1 MFSRLRLF
9 LILAALCLT
18 FFSVL
23 VLHPGQVLYSDH
35 SDLLAMHLPMKR
47 FLVRSWQETGEIP
60 LWSPYSFAGTPFIQ
74 DVQVAAFYPLHWPL
88 YLLPEERIGAV
99 MSWLV
104 LLHVLIAGCC
114 MAAYARGQG
123 LGWTAALV
131 AAIGYMFA
139 GKWLLHVLAGGHY
152 IIIPLAWLP
161 LVLLWLEQAVQRRS
175 FLRATLAA
183 FVFAGIVLGTHPQ
196 MTLYAGV
203 FIALWTFGCWW
214 KEDSNN
220 ASARRQALRAC
231 SKSCSQSPSP
241 PYSGERG
248 WGEGAQDSQVNP
260 PHPRLLFPEYGG
272 EGRLMEPS
280 PSPADR
286 SSPHFILRWLILGAW
301 TALLAAALSAVQ
313 LLPALEAAPESSRA
327 AGVSN
332 HDILASAGPTLL
344 GLVGPGWTEGWEDR
358 AGLGILWIASAVM
371 ALYLG
376 SGRVRY
382 QASLCLFLLFFSLG
396 GAVFLQWLPGFRLFQ
411 LPGRMLM
418 FLAFPIALLTGKTT
432 QFLLDRQHLPAPA
445 AQMCP
450 RVLVRVLAICLLL
463 SICAAGVS
471 YLAWSRSPDSGGS
484 FIAWLRQLPIRLQ
497 AYWLVLLFTAP
508 SALWLLGDRCRLQH
522 RVWAC
527 AWVGILLA
535 DAWGLTLP
543 HVAVRSEGDLYRPSP
558 AVRYLAFSRAQ
569 QPDERWRVLERGLP
583 GEPSSAPLGVA
594 LPMFGTAQLE
604 PVLGYNSFD
613 VRRTKEYLQFILD
626 GDQAVRPRDGGFGYP
641 IVEAFPIKNKGL
653 LDLLGVRF
661 VLQPDSDRPYFD
673 APGEPRVNGEWQ
685 PGLEDPHPEAY
696 SFLAGGVQKLPPYR
710 IFENRST
717 FPRAFIVPEAAPLE
731 EQTRVLEQMKTTNF
745 RRTVLLEGYRAPG
758 TAQPAST
765 SEPVGEAV
773 ISEYLP
779 NRVRVK
785 THSAQPGFLVLT
797 DVWFPGWTCNVDGRP
812 AEVYR
817 ADFLFRSIPVPAGD
831 HEVNFA
837 FAPRSYGLGKGI
849 SMFAAGIF
857 SLLLIAAGFHALA
870 SRSSRPANG
879 SSNPQFQPTPRV
891 RATADV
897 GSPPENPW
905 HRAES
910 SGEPGRSR

>member
-1 MFSRLRLF
+1 VFSRLRLF

-18 FFSVL
+18 FFCVL
-23 VLHPGQVLYSDH
+23 VLHPGYVLYSDH

-60 LWSPYSFAGTPFIQ
+60 LWSPYSFSGTPFIQ

-88 YLLPEERIGAV
+88 YLLPEERIGAA

-104 LLHVLIAGCC
+104 LIHVLIAGCC

-152 IIIPLAWLP
+152 VMIPLAWLP
-161 LVLLWLEQAVQRRS
+161 LVLLWLEQAIQRRS
-175 FLRATLAA
+175 LLRATLAA

-196 MTLYAGV
+196 MTLYAGM
-203 FIALWTFGCWW
+203 FIALWTLGCWW
-214 KEDSNN
+214 KQGATPD
-220 ASARRQALRAC
+220 APRAHANLN
-231 SKSCSQSPSP
+231 S
-241 PYSGERG
+241 
-248 WGEGAQDSQVNP
+248 
-260 PHPRLLFPEYGG
+260 
-272 EGRLMEPS
+272 
-280 PSPADR
+280 ADR
-286 SSPHFILRWLILGAW
+286 TSPHFVLRWLILGAW

-327 AGVSN
+327 AGVGN
-332 HDILASAGPTLL
+332 ADILASAGPTLL

-358 AGLGILWIASAVM
+358 AGLGILWVASAVM

-376 SGRVRY
+376 RGRVRY
-382 QASLCLFLLFFSLG
+382 QASLCMFLLFFSLG
-396 GAVFLQWLPGFRLFQ
+396 GAVFLQWLPGFRYFQ

-418 FLAFPIALLTGKTT
+418 FLAFPIALMTGKTT
-432 QFLLDRQHLPAPA
+432 QLLLDRQHLPAPA
-445 AQMCP
+445 AQTCR

-463 SICAAGVS
+463 SICSAGVN
-471 YLAWSRSPDSGGS
+471 YLAWSRSPESDSS
-484 FIAWLRQLPIRLQ
+484 FVAWLRQSQNSLQ
-497 AYWLVLLFTAP
+497 VYWLVLLFTAP
-508 SALWLLGDRCRLQH
+508 LGLWLLGDRCRLQ
-522 RVWAC
+522 RRAWAC

-543 HVAVRSEGDLYRPSP
+543 HVAVRSEEDVYRPSP
-558 AVRYLAFSRAQ
+558 AVRYLTSSRAQ
-569 QPDERWRVLERGLP
+569 KPDERWRVLDRGLP
-583 GEPSSAPLGVA
+583 GEPSSSPLGAA
-594 LPMFGTAQLE
+594 LPMFGAEQLE

-613 VRRTKEYLQFILD
+613 VRRTKEYLQFSLD
-626 GDQAVRPRDGGFGYP
+626 QDQAVRPRDSGFGYP

-661 VLQPDSDRPYFD
+661 VLQPDSNRPYFD
-673 APGEPRVNGEWQ
+673 APGEPRLSGEWQ
-685 PGLEDPHPEAY
+685 PGLQDPHPEAY

-717 FPRAFIVPEAAPLE
+717 LPRAFIVHEAAPLVE
-731 EQTRVLEQMKTTNF
+731 RTRVLEQMKATDF
-745 RRTVLLEGYRAPG
+745 RRTVLLEGYLPPG
-758 TAQPAST
+758 TVVPASM

-785 THSAQPGFLVLT
+785 SHSAQPGFLVLT
-797 DVWFPGWTCNVDGRP
+797 DVWFPGWTCNVDGQP

-817 ADFLFRSIPVPAGD
+817 ADFLFRSVPLPAGD
-831 HEVNFA
+831 HEAIFV
-837 FAPRSYGLGKGI
+837 FAPRSYGLGEGI
-849 SMFAAGIF
+849 SIFAAGVF
-857 SLLLIAAGFHALA
+857 GLLLVAAGFYAIATRFSRRANDSILGFQLTPPVHA
-870 SRSSRPANG
+870 S
-879 SSNPQFQPTPRV
+879 
-891 RATADV
+891 ADAC
-897 GSPPENPW
+897 SPPESPW
-905 HRAES
+905 HRSES
-910 SGEPGRSR
+910 LREPGRSR